1 MYDKNIKASA
11 AQEYIYTI
19 ESNGDVSRYYSPRLN
34 SASRQLGEREKNWWS
49 FMVGFPVSANL
60 TVRGLLRPA
69 FLTNYIKI
77 NVVFYG
83 QKHISSG
90 LYAITEQKDTL
101 DGNGFRTSFSLI
113 RIGEK

>member
-1 MYDKNIKASA
+1 MYDKNISA
-11 AQEYIYTI
+11 PDAEEYVYTI
-19 ESNGDVSRYYSPRLN
+19 ESNGDINKYYSPNLN
-34 SASRQLGEREKNWWS
+34 GGARQLGEREKNWWS
-49 FMVGFPVSANL
+49 FMVGFPVSATL
-60 TVRGLLRPA
+60 TMRGLLRPA

-90 LYAITEQKDTL
+90 LYTITQQKDTL
-101 DGNGFRTSFSLI
+101 SGSGFRTEFSLV